1 MIKIILIVFAVVLVA
16 LLIYAATRPDAFRV
30 ERSAVMQAPPEKVFA
45 LINDFRRWT
54 AWSPWEK
61 VDPQLKRT
69 YSGVESGKGAA
80 YAWEGNK
87 NVGSGHMEITES
99 VAPAKI
105 LIKLDFIKPFEG
117 HNTAEFTLTP
127 GPQGTTVTW
136 AMFGPSPY
144 ISKLMGVFISMDRMI
159 GGQFELGLATMKT
172 VAETGKE
179 TQ

>member
-1 MIKIILIVFAVVLVA
+1 MIKIILIVLAVALVV

-30 ERSAVMQAPPEKVFA
+30 ERSAVIQAPPERVFA
-45 LINDFRRWT
+45 LINDFRHWT

-61 VDPQLKRT
+61 IDPQLKRS
-69 YSGVESGKGAA
+69 YSGAASGMGAA
-80 YAWEGNK
+80 YAWEGDR
-87 NVGSGHMEITES
+87 NVGSGRMEISES
-99 VAPAKI
+99 SAPARI
-105 LIKLDFIKPFEG
+105 LIKLDFIKPLEG
-117 HNTAEFTLTP
+117 HNIAEFTLTP

-159 GGQFELGLATMKT
+159 GGQFEKGLATMKT